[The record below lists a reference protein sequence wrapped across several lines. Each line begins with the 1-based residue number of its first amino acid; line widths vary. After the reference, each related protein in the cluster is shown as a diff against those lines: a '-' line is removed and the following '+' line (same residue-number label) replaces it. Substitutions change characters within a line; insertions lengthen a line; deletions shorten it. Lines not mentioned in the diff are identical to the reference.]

1 MSSPHPRQIRLTA
14 AHLPDNAPTVA
25 WIQPERHL
33 GAPLRMPKARDPSEQ
48 TSALIVII
56 LTSAC
61 TIIAILDLVL
71 MAANA

>member
-1 MSSPHPRQIRLTA
+1 M
-14 AHLPDNAPTVA
+14 PT
-25 WIQPERHL
+25 
-33 GAPLRMPKARDPSEQ
+33 ARDPSEQ